1 MILGKVLNSLTHV
14 EMINVFIN
22 VKYFVSLQI
31 ILILFRLGGGGH
43 NYIGFLGLL

>member
-31 ILILFRLGGGGH
+31 ILILFRLGGGD
-43 NYIGFLGLL
+43 ITILVS

>member
-31 ILILFRLGGGGH
+31 ILILFRLGGGG
-43 NYIGFLGLL
+43 NITILVS